1 MGAEDELRAE
11 IARRWPAATPTP
23 AQLAACLTA
32 DAPPDVFLARAALR
46 RESWALD
53 ALERDVF
60 SAVAERLARSHGRA
74 GADDALQQVREQ
86 LVVEAG
92 LEGYSGRGPL
102 KAWVMVIAVRRLLA
116 QREPR
121 NDSLGSAAD
130 LAASGADRLELT
142 LLKARYA
149 AVFKQAL
156 ERALQSLERRE
167 RLVLRMHTVDA
178 LSAEK
183 IGAIFHAHR
192 STATEWIAKA
202 RATLHARVT
211 EEVQREAGLTTA
223 ELQSIGRVL
232 QRHTDFSLPRLLA
245 GRPAEAAP

>member
-1 MGAEDELRAE
+1 VVFDDELKAE
-11 IARRWPAATPTP
+11 IARRWPAAPP
-23 AQLAACLTA
+23 SPEQLPHDA
-32 DAPPDVFLARAALR
+32 DSPLDVYLARAAGR
-46 RESWALD
+46 GERWALD

-60 SAVAERLARSHGRA
+60 APVAERLARSHGRA
-74 GADDALQQVREQ
+74 AADDTLQQVREQ
-86 LVVEAG
+86 LVVAG
-92 LEGYSGRGPL
+92 GLASYAGRGPL
-102 KAWVMVIAVRRLLA
+102 KAWVMVIAVRKLLA
-116 QREPR
+116 QRSAP
-121 NDSLGSAAD
+121 NDSLGGAAA
-130 LAASGADRLELT
+130 LAASDHLELT

-149 AVFKQAL
+149 GVFKQAL
-156 ERALQSLERRE
+156 QRALDSLERRE
-167 RLVLRMHTVDA
+167 RLVLRMHTVDG

-202 RATLHARVT
+202 RQKLHERVT
-211 EEVQREAGLTTA
+211 EEVRREAGLSSE